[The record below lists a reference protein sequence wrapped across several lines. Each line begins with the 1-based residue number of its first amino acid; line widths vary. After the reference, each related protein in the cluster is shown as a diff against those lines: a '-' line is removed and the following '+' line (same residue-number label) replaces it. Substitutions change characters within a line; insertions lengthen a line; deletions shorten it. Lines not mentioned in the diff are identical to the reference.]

1 MDPLRRIV
9 LETAR
14 ALGHDADTVQ
24 LERVVR
30 QVQSGL
36 GRSELAGEEVRIH
49 IARQPMFERAE
60 RDRQIRAQAA
70 AAALDFREAGRRFGL
85 TERQVRRIATGR

>member
-1 MDPLRRIV
+1 MDALRRIV

-14 ALGHDADTVQ
+14 ALGHDADTVR
-24 LERVVR
+24 LEQIVR

-36 GRSELAGEEVRIH
+36 GRSEIAGETVRIH
-49 IARQPMFERAE
+49 IAHQPMFERAE
-60 RDRQIRAQAA
+60 RDRQIRAEAA

-85 TERQVRRIATGR
+85 TARQVRRIATGR